1 MLSTLLTSH
10 ILIQGLVGQPELHPA
25 FIKKPDQL
33 AAAWKIGEEDARKK
47 ANPDSRLNK
56 FRRGIGSIRT
66 SVVASETVSWV
77 WLIAP
82 EFYPYFQAYQGVKQ
96 YKGESEMA
104 PLKEKALPTKPV
116 VIEGIF
122 FYGYITLMP
131 SFGAGYGKIDRY
143 ADPNDLS
150 DVRVVIKIGD
160 RILQP
165 VGQPGSMLQ
174 RKESSL
180 NQFSIPQYQYSTTN
194 SYASGSAYGSGG
206 YVYGSASGTST
217 TVSSYVEH
225 FEQGYSWY
233 QGEFR
238 VEFRLRDEDGVPLIT
253 PKDKEFE
260 LLVIY
265 GDNERKA
272 KFKLSDLE
280 KAIK

>member
-1 MLSTLLTSH
+1 
-10 ILIQGLVGQPELHPA
+10 
-25 FIKKPDQL
+25 
-33 AAAWKIGEEDARKK
+33 
-47 ANPDSRLNK
+47 
-56 FRRGIGSIRT
+56 
-66 SVVASETVSWV
+66 
-77 WLIAP
+77 
-82 EFYPYFQAYQGVKQ
+82 
-96 YKGESEMA
+96 
-104 PLKEKALPTKPV
+104 
-116 VIEGIF
+116 
-122 FYGYITLMP
+122 
-131 SFGAGYGKIDRY
+131 
-143 ADPNDLS
+143 
-150 DVRVVIKIGD
+150 
-160 RILQP
+160 
-165 VGQPGSMLQ
+165 MLQ